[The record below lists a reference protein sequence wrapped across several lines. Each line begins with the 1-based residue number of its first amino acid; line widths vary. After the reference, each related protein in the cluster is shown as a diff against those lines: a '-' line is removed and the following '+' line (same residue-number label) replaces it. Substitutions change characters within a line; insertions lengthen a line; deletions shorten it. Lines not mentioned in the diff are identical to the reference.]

1 MTTGFGVI
9 GAGLWGEF
17 HALVYSHHPDA
28 TLAAVCDSNAA
39 RAQDIARAYGAARW
53 YTDYR
58 DLLADPAVAAVTIA
72 TPDHLHAEIGVAAAQ
87 AGKDI
92 LMEKPLALT
101 VDDCRRI
108 IAAAEQAG
116 VKLMVDF
123 HNRWNP
129 PFNLLKQSIDKGELG
144 QPLLINARLNNTLF
158 VPTEMLSWAGQS
170 ATIWFT
176 GSHLI
181 DLVCW
186 LLGSEVTRVYSVS
199 RAVVLAA
206 RGINTPDFFETTLEF
221 ASGAVAVVETC
232 WILPNSEPNIVDF
245 KLRCVGSAGSA
256 SVDTTHNRTLEQY
269 GDKSAYRDVLG
280 MVNVFGNVQGFALE
294 SIHYFAD
301 CVIHNQQPRVAGD
314 DGLRNTAIICA
325 ALRSA
330 QTGQPVQLEAFRR
343 P

>member
-9 GAGLWGEF
+9 GTGLWGEF
-17 HALVYSHHPDA
+17 HALVYSQHGGAH
-28 TLAAVCDSNAA
+28 LAAVCDSNAA
-39 RAQDIARAYGAARW
+39 RAEQIAQRYGARRW
-53 YTDYR
+53 YTRYE
-58 DLLADPAVAAVTIA
+58 DLLADAAVAAVTIA
-72 TPDHLHAEIGVAAAQ
+72 TPDHLHAAIGIAAAQ
-87 AGKDI
+87 AGKHI
-92 LMEKPLALT
+92 LMEKPLALA

-108 IAAAEQAG
+108 IAAAEAAG

-129 PFNLLKQSIDKGELG
+129 PFNMLKQSIDKGELG
-144 QPLLINARLNNTLF
+144 TPLLINARLNNTLF
-158 VPTEMLSWAGQS
+158 VPTEMLAWAGQS

-186 LLGSEVTRVYSVS
+186 LLGSPVRRVYSVS
-199 RAVVLAA
+199 RSTVLAV
-206 RGINTPDFFETTLEF
+206 RGIPTPDFFETTLEF
-221 ASGAVAVVETC
+221 ASGAVAMVENC

-269 GDKSAYRDVLG
+269 GQKGSYRDVLG
-280 MVNVFGNVQGFALE
+280 MVNVFGEQQGFALE

-301 CVIHNQQPRVAGD
+301 CVIHNQQPRVTGA
-314 DGLRNTAIICA
+314 DGLHNTAVICA
-325 ALRSA
+325 ALTSA
-330 QTGQPVQLEAFRR
+330 AGGQPVTL
-343 P
+343 